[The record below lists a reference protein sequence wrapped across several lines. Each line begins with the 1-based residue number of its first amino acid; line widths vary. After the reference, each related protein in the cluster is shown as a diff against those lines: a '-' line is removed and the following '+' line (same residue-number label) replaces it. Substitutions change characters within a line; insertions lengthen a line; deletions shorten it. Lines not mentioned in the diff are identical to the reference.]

1 MDSGRLEAFSDAV
14 IAIVITIMVLKLA
27 VPSVQDAE
35 GGDQFH
41 ALWGLR
47 FIFLSYVLSFAY
59 LAIFW
64 NNHHHMMFVTE
75 RIDGGVLWA
84 NMHLLFW
91 LSLIP
96 FTTAWLGE
104 NEFAPAPTALYGGVL
119 LMCAL
124 AYFILQRGITH
135 AQGKDSL
142 LANAVGRDLRGK
154 TSPLLYAAAIPVA
167 FWQPWLSFAIYVG
180 ITLMWIMPDLRIE
193 RAVEKLDEADGPD
206 DKRKAEVE
214 AVKEAEADQEGAED
228 SGAKKGRL
236 RPD

>member
-1 MDSGRLEAFSDAV
+1 LSSGRLEAFSDAV
-14 IAIVITIMVLKLA
+14 IAIVITIMVLELT
-27 VPSVQDAE
+27 VPSVHETA
-35 GGDQFH
+35 GGDKFQ

-75 RIDGGVLWA
+75 RVDGVVLWT

-96 FTTAWLGE
+96 FTTAWMGE
-104 NEFAPAPTALYGGVL
+104 NEFAAAPTALYGGVL

-124 AYFILQRGITH
+124 AYFILQRGIVH

-154 TSPLLYAAAIPVA
+154 TSPVLYAAAIPLA
-167 FWQPWLSFAIYVG
+167 FWQPWLSYVVYVA
-180 ITLMWIMPDLRIE
+180 ITLMWIVPDLRIE
-193 RAVEKLDEADGPD
+193 RAVEKLEDANGGD
-206 DKRKAEVE
+206 DRRNAEVG
-214 AVKEAEADQEGAED
+214 AVKEAEAEQEAAED
-228 SGAKKGRL
+228 AGAK
-236 RPD
+236 